1 MEIKKGLSEK
11 NIKELIEYANYDE
24 EVKKNTSD
32 SKRFKDRESFENWLK
47 KGRKIYRLVNERDD
61 LMGISW
67 FGPDGDGFTFGIR
80 IYGEARGKGLSYG
93 FLKETMD
100 DYMKE
105 EEYQK
110 AINKD
115 FWLETSK
122 DNIAAI
128 KIYEKMGFKFEKD
141 GQNPEKSIYRHRHG
155 FGS

>member
-1 MEIKKGLSEK
+1 MEIKVGLSEK
-11 NIKELIEYANYDE
+11 NIRQLIDYANNDE
-24 EVKKNTSD
+24 VIKKNTSD
-32 SKRFKDRESFENWLK
+32 GKRFKDRESFEEWLK
-47 KGRKIYRLVNERDD
+47 KGRKIYSLVNENAD

-67 FGPDGDGFTFGIR
+67 FGAEGEGFTFGIR
-80 IYGEARGKGLSYG
+80 IYGEARGKGLGYG
-93 FLKETMD
+93 FLKETID
-100 DYMKE
+100 LYMKE

-128 KIYEKMGFKFEKD
+128 KIYEKLGFKFEKD
-141 GQNPEKSIYRHRHG
+141 GENTEKSIYRRHHG

>member
-1 MEIKKGLSEK
+1 MEIKDVLSEK
-11 NIKELIEYANYDE
+11 NIRQLIEYANNDE
-24 EVKKNTSD
+24 SVKRFTSD
-32 SKRFKDRESFENWLK
+32 PKRFKDRESFENWLK
-47 KGRKIYRLVNERDD
+47 KGRKIYCLINENTD

-67 FGPDGDGFTFGIR
+67 FGPEGEGFTFGIR
-80 IYGEARGKGLSYG
+80 IYGEARGKGLGYG

-110 AINKD
+110 AKNKD

-128 KIYEKMGFKFEKD
+128 KIYEKLGFKFEKD
-141 GQNPEKSIYRHRHG
+141 GENPEKSIYRHHHG